1 MCDSCFHQDLKHTNI
16 VQLFYYHELP
26 TEIYLI
32 IEFCNGGDLA
42 EYLLKKE
49 TLSEMSIKHLTRHIA
64 GALQA
69 IHQRQIIHRDI
80 KPQNILLSFRST
92 SSTQSF
98 KDATI
103 KLADFGF
110 ARYLSSSD
118 MAATLCGSP
127 LYMAPEIL
135 LGRRYDSK
143 VDLWSTGTI
152 LYQCLTGEAPF
163 KVSMIIRINFNIR
176 VLIDTI

>member
-1 MCDSCFHQDLKHTNI
+1 MSIFGQ
-16 VQLFYYHELP
+16 
-26 TEIYLI
+26 
-32 IEFCNGGDLA
+32 IE
-42 EYLLKKE
+42 KE

>member
-1 MCDSCFHQDLKHTNI
+1 
-16 VQLFYYHELP
+16 
-26 TEIYLI
+26 
-32 IEFCNGGDLA
+32 
-42 EYLLKKE
+42 
-49 TLSEMSIKHLTRHIA
+49 
-64 GALQA
+64 
-69 IHQRQIIHRDI
+69 
-80 KPQNILLSFRST
+80 LSFRST

-103 KLADFGF
+103 KLGIDIAYSCNDLSSPSLSLSADFGF